1 MSVNHVARIV
11 PIIKVNNRNLNQDF
25 YSKTLGMKSL
35 LEEGAQ
41 LSLGDQTKT
50 ERLILEESPSMRS
63 RRVKG
68 AKKLA
73 RLVIKVAK
81 ASEIE
86 ALLAR
91 GIQVDS
97 LYLGEKGYAFEATSP
112 EGDRIL
118 LHAEEDLSSLQPVQE
133 TPAFEGQDDFI
144 ALSQFDVEKIELRVP
159 DLQAVKAF
167 YQPVSNV
174 LDFLDVQEAQGED
187 LTADNTKTWDL
198 AMLKCL
204 VTDFD
209 VEKLSSVF
217 AAQEFFVPKSK
228 KFLVSQDRNNIEL
241 WFEKL

>member
-1 MSVNHVARIV
+1 MSVNRVARIV
-11 PIIKVNNRNLNQDF
+11 PVIKVNNRNLNQDF

-73 RLVIKVAK
+73 RLVIKVAQ

-91 GIQVDS
+91 GIEVDN
-97 LYLGEKGYAFEATSP
+97 LYRGEKGYAFEAISP

-118 LHAEEDLSSLQPVQE
+118 LHAEEDLSSLQPVE
-133 TPAFEGQDDFI
+133 KTPAFEGQDDFI
-144 ALSQFDVEKIELRVP
+144 GLSQFDVEKIELRVP
-159 DLQAVKAF
+159 DLQAVKTF

-174 LDFLDVQEAQGED
+174 LDFLDVQEAKGED
-187 LTADNTKTWDL
+187 LQADNTKTWDL

-209 VEKLSSVF
+209 VEKLSSIF
-217 AAQEFFVPKSK
+217 ATQEFFVPKSK

-241 WFEKL
+241 WFEQL

>member
-11 PIIKVNNRNLNQDF
+11 PVIKVNNRNLNQDF

-73 RLVIKVAK
+73 RLVIKVAQ

-91 GIQVDS
+91 GIEVDN
-97 LYLGEKGYAFEATSP
+97 LYRGEKGYAFEAISP
-112 EGDRIL
+112 EGDRLL
-118 LHAEEDLSSLQPVQE
+118 LHAEENLSSLQPVQE

-144 ALSQFDVEKIELRVP
+144 GLSQFDVEKIELRVP

-187 LTADNTKTWDL
+187 LQADNTKTWDL

-204 VTDFD
+204 VTNFD
-209 VEKLSSVF
+209 VEQLSSIF
-217 AAQEFFVPKSK
+217 ATQEFFVPKSK
-228 KFLVSQDRNNIEL
+228 KFLVSQDRSNIEL
-241 WFEKL
+241 WFEQL

>member
-11 PIIKVNNRNLNQDF
+11 PVIKVNNRNLNQDF

-81 ASEIE
+81 AAEIE

-91 GIQVDS
+91 GIQVDN
-97 LYLGEKGYAFEATSP
+97 LYRGEKGYAFEATSP

-118 LHAEEDLSSLQPVQE
+118 LHAEEDLSSLQPVE
-133 TPAFEGQDDFI
+133 KTPAFEVQDDFI
-144 ALSQFDVEKIELRVP
+144 GLSQFDVEKIELRVP
-159 DLQAVKAF
+159 DLQAVKTF

-204 VTDFD
+204 VADFN
-209 VEKLSSVF
+209 VEQLSSIF
-217 AAQEFFVPKSK
+217 ATQEFFVPKSK
-228 KFLVSQDRNNIEL
+228 KFLVSQDRSNIEL
-241 WFEKL
+241 WFEQL

>member
-11 PIIKVNNRNLNQDF
+11 PVIKVNNRNLNQDF

-41 LSLGDQTKT
+41 LSLGDQTRT

-73 RLVIKVAK
+73 RLVIKVAQ

-91 GIQVDS
+91 GIEVDS
-97 LYLGEKGYAFEATSP
+97 LYRGEKGYAFEATSP
-112 EGDRIL
+112 EGDHIL
-118 LHAEEDLSSLQPVQE
+118 LHAEENLSSLQPVQE

-144 ALSQFDVEKIELRVP
+144 GLSQFDVEKIELRVP
-159 DLQAVKAF
+159 DLQAVKTF

-174 LDFLDVQEAQGED
+174 LDFLDVQEAKGED

-209 VEKLSSVF
+209 VEKLSSIF
-217 AAQEFFVPKSK
+217 ATQEFFVPKSK
-228 KFLVSQDRNNIEL
+228 KFLVSQDQSNIEL
-241 WFEKL
+241 WFEQL

>member
-1 MSVNHVARIV
+1 
-11 PIIKVNNRNLNQDF
+11 
-25 YSKTLGMKSL
+25 
-35 LEEGAQ
+35 
-41 LSLGDQTKT
+41 
-50 ERLILEESPSMRS
+50 MRS

-91 GIQVDS
+91 GIKVDS
-97 LYLGEKGYAFEATSP
+97 LYHGEKGYAFEATSP

-118 LHAEEDLSSLQPVQE
+118 LHAEENLSSLQPVQE

-144 ALSQFDVEKIELRVP
+144 GLSQFDVEKIELR
-159 DLQAVKAF
+159 VKAF

-174 LDFLDVQEAQGED
+174 LDFLDVQEAKGED
-187 LTADNTKTWDL
+187 LQADNTKTWDL

-204 VTDFD
+204 VADFD
-209 VEKLSSVF
+209 VEKLSSIF
-217 AAQEFFVPKSK
+217 ATQEFFVPKSK
-228 KFLVSQDRNNIEL
+228 KFLVSQDQSNIEL
-241 WFEKL
+241 WFEQL

>member
-11 PIIKVNNRNLNQDF
+11 PVIKVNNRNLNQDF

-41 LSLGDQTKT
+41 LSLGDQTRT
-50 ERLILEESPSMRS
+50 ERLVLEESPSMRS

-91 GIQVDS
+91 GIQVDN
-97 LYLGEKGYAFEATSP
+97 LYRGEKGYAFEATSP

-118 LHAEEDLSSLQPVQE
+118 LHAEEKLTCLQPVQE
-133 TPAFEGQDDFI
+133 TPAFEVQDDFI
-144 ALSQFDVEKIELRVP
+144 GLSQFDVEKIKLRVP
-159 DLQAVKAF
+159 DLQAVKDF

-174 LDFLDVQEAQGED
+174 LDFLDVQEAKGQD
-187 LTADNTKTWDL
+187 LQADNTKTWDL
-198 AMLKCL
+198 TMLKCL
-204 VTDFD
+204 VADFD
-209 VEKLSSVF
+209 VEKLSSIF
-217 AAQEFFVPKSK
+217 ATQEFFVPKSK
-228 KFLVSQDRNNIEL
+228 KFLVSQDRSNIEL
-241 WFEKL
+241 WFEQL

>member
-11 PIIKVNNRNLNQDF
+11 PVIKVNNRNLNQDF

-73 RLVIKVAK
+73 RLVIKVAQ

-91 GIQVDS
+91 GIEVRS
-97 LYLGEKGYAFEATSP
+97 LYRGERGYAFEATSP
-112 EGDRIL
+112 EGDHIL
-118 LHAEEDLSSLQPVQE
+118 LHAEENLSSLQPVQE

-144 ALSQFDVEKIELRVP
+144 GLSQFDVEKIELRVP

-174 LDFLDVQEAQGED
+174 LDFLDVQEAQEED
-187 LTADNTKTWDL
+187 LQADNTKTWDL

-204 VTDFD
+204 VADFD
-209 VEKLSSVF
+209 VEKLSSIF
-217 AAQEFFVPKSK
+217 ATQKFFVPKSK
-228 KFLVSQDRNNIEL
+228 KFLVSQDQSNIEL
-241 WFEKL
+241 WFEQL

>member
-11 PIIKVNNRNLNQDF
+11 PVIKVNNRNLNQDF
-25 YSKTLGMKSL
+25 YSKTLRMKSL

-73 RLVIKVAK
+73 RLVIKVAQ

-91 GIQVDS
+91 GIEVRS
-97 LYLGEKGYAFEATSP
+97 LYRGERGYAFEATSP

-118 LHAEEDLSSLQPVQE
+118 LHAEEDLSSLQPVE
-133 TPAFEGQDDFI
+133 KTPEFEGQGDFI
-144 ALSQFDVEKIELRVP
+144 GLSQFDVEKIELRVP

-167 YQPVSNV
+167 YQPVNNV
-174 LDFLDVQEAQGED
+174 LDFLDVQESQGED
-187 LTADNTKTWDL
+187 LQADNTKTWDL

-204 VTDFD
+204 MTDFD
-209 VEKLSSVF
+209 VEKLSSIF
-217 AAQEFFVPKSK
+217 ATQEFFVPKSK
-228 KFLVSQDRNNIEL
+228 KFLVSQDQSNIEL
-241 WFEKL
+241 WFEQL

>member
-11 PIIKVNNRNLNQDF
+11 PVIKVNNRNLNQDF

-91 GIQVDS
+91 GIEVDS
-97 LYLGEKGYAFEATSP
+97 LYRGEKGYAFEATSP
-112 EGDRIL
+112 EGDRTL
-118 LHAEEDLSSLQPVQE
+118 LHAEEDLSSLQPVE
-133 TPAFEGQDDFI
+133 KTPAFEGQDDFI
-144 ALSQFDVEKIELRVP
+144 GLSQFDVEKIELRVP
-159 DLQAVKAF
+159 DLQAVKTF

-174 LDFLDVQEAQGED
+174 LDFLDVQEAKGED
-187 LTADNTKTWDL
+187 LQADNTKTWDL

-204 VTDFD
+204 VADFD
-209 VEKLSSVF
+209 VEKLSSIF
-217 AAQEFFVPKSK
+217 ATQEFFVPKSK

-241 WFEKL
+241 WFEQL

>member
-11 PIIKVNNRNLNQDF
+11 PVIKVNNRNLNQDF

-73 RLVIKVAK
+73 RLVVKVAK

-91 GIQVDS
+91 GIQVDN
-97 LYLGEKGYAFEATSP
+97 LYRGEKGYAFEATSP

-118 LHAEEDLSSLQPVQE
+118 LHAEENLSSLQPVQE

-144 ALSQFDVEKIELRVP
+144 SLSQFDVEKIELRVP

-209 VEKLSSVF
+209 VEKLSSIF
-217 AAQEFFVPKSK
+217 ATQEFFVPKSK
-228 KFLVSQDRNNIEL
+228 KFLVSQDQNNIEL
-241 WFEKL
+241 WFEQL

>member
-11 PIIKVNNRNLNQDF
+11 PVIKVNNRNLNQDF

-41 LSLGDQTKT
+41 LSLGDQTRT

-73 RLVIKVAK
+73 RLVIKVAQ
-81 ASEIE
+81 AAEIE

-91 GIQVDS
+91 GIEIDN
-97 LYLGEKGYAFEATSP
+97 LYRGEKGYAFEATSP

-118 LHAEEDLSSLQPVQE
+118 LHAEEKVTCLQPVQE
-133 TPAFEGQDDFI
+133 TPAFEVQDDFI
-144 ALSQFDVEKIELRVP
+144 GLSQFDVEKIELRVP

-167 YQPVSNV
+167 YQLVSNV

-204 VTDFD
+204 VADFD
-209 VEKLSSVF
+209 VEQLSSIF
-217 AAQEFFVPKSK
+217 ATQEFFVPKSK
-228 KFLVSQDRNNIEL
+228 KFLVSQDRSNIEL
-241 WFEKL
+241 WFEQL

>member
-1 MSVNHVARIV
+1 MSVNHVARVV
-11 PIIKVNNRNLNQDF
+11 PVIKVNNRNLNQDF
-25 YSKTLGMKSL
+25 YVKTLGMKSL

-41 LSLGDQTKT
+41 LSLGDRTRT

-63 RRVKG
+63 SRVKG

-81 ASEIE
+81 AAEIE

-91 GIQVDS
+91 GIPVDN
-97 LYLGEKGYAFEATSP
+97 LYRGEKGYAFEATSP

-118 LHAEEDLSSLQPVQE
+118 LHAEEKLTCLQPVQE
-133 TPAFEGQDDFI
+133 TPAFEVQDDFI
-144 ALSQFDVEKIELRVP
+144 GLSQFDVEKIELRVP
-159 DLQAVKAF
+159 DLQAVKTF

-204 VTDFD
+204 VADFD
-209 VEKLSSVF
+209 VEKLSSIF
-217 AAQEFFVPKSK
+217 ATQEFFVPKSK
-228 KFLVSQDRNNIEL
+228 KFLVSQDRSNIEL
-241 WFEKL
+241 WFEQL

>member
-11 PIIKVNNRNLNQDF
+11 PVIKVNNRNLNQDF

-73 RLVIKVAK
+73 RLVIKVAQ

-91 GIQVDS
+91 GIEVDS
-97 LYLGEKGYAFEATSP
+97 LYRGENGYAFEATSP

-133 TPAFEGQDDFI
+133 TPAFEGQEDFI
-144 ALSQFDVEKIELRVP
+144 GLSQFDVEKIELRVP
-159 DLQAVKAF
+159 DLQAVKVF

-187 LTADNTKTWDL
+187 LQADNTKTWDL

-204 VTDFD
+204 VADFD
-209 VEKLSSVF
+209 VEKLSSIF
-217 AAQEFFVPKSK
+217 ATQEFFVPKSK

-241 WFEKL
+241 WFEQL

>member
-11 PIIKVNNRNLNQDF
+11 PVIKVNNRNLNQDF

-73 RLVIKVAK
+73 RLVIKVAQ

-91 GIQVDS
+91 GIEVDS
-97 LYLGEKGYAFEATSP
+97 LYRGEKGYAFEATSP
-112 EGDRIL
+112 EGDHIL
-118 LHAEEDLSSLQPVQE
+118 LHAEENLSSLQPVQE

-144 ALSQFDVEKIELRVP
+144 GLSQFDVEKIKLRVP
-159 DLQAVKAF
+159 DLQAVKDF

-174 LDFLDVQEAQGED
+174 LDFLDVQEAKGED

-209 VEKLSSVF
+209 VEKLSSIF
-217 AAQEFFVPKSK
+217 ATQEFFVPKSK
-228 KFLVSQDRNNIEL
+228 KFLVSQDRSNIEL
-241 WFEKL
+241 WFEQL

>member
-11 PIIKVNNRNLNQDF
+11 PVIKVNNRNLNQDF

-73 RLVIKVAK
+73 RLVVKVAK

-91 GIQVDS
+91 GIQVDN
-97 LYLGEKGYAFEATSP
+97 LYRGEKGYAFEATSP

-118 LHAEEDLSSLQPVQE
+118 LHAEENLSSLQPVQE

-144 ALSQFDVEKIELRVP
+144 SLSQFDVEKIELRVP

-209 VEKLSSVF
+209 VEKLSSIF
-217 AAQEFFVPKSK
+217 ATQEFFVPKSK

-241 WFEKL
+241 WFEQL

>member
-11 PIIKVNNRNLNQDF
+11 PVVKVNNRNLNQDF

-81 ASEIE
+81 AAEIE

-91 GIQVDS
+91 GIQVDN
-97 LYLGEKGYAFEATSP
+97 LYRGEKGYAFEATSP

-118 LHAEEDLSSLQPVQE
+118 LHAEEDLSSLQPVE
-133 TPAFEGQDDFI
+133 KTPAFEVQDDFI
-144 ALSQFDVEKIELRVP
+144 GLSQFDVEKIELRVP
-159 DLQAVKAF
+159 DLQAIKAF

-204 VTDFD
+204 VADFD
-209 VEKLSSVF
+209 VEQLSSVF
-217 AAQEFFVPKSK
+217 ATQEFFVPKSK
-228 KFLVSQDRNNIEL
+228 KFLVSQDRSNIEL
-241 WFEKL
+241 WFEQL

>member
-1 MSVNHVARIV
+1 MSVNRVARIIPV
-11 PIIKVNNRNLNQDF
+11 IKVNNRNLNQDF

-73 RLVIKVAK
+73 RLVIKVAQ

-91 GIQVDS
+91 EIEVDS
-97 LYLGEKGYAFEATSP
+97 LYRGEKGYAFEATSP

-118 LHAEEDLSSLQPVQE
+118 LHAEEDLSSLQPVE
-133 TPAFEGQDDFI
+133 KTPAFEGQDDFI
-144 ALSQFDVEKIELRVP
+144 GLSQFDVEKIELRVP
-159 DLQAVKAF
+159 DLQAVKTF

-174 LDFLDVQEAQGED
+174 LDFLDVQEAQGQD

-204 VTDFD
+204 VADFD
-209 VEKLSSVF
+209 VEKLSSIF
-217 AAQEFFVPKSK
+217 ATQEFFVPKSK

-241 WFEKL
+241 WFEQL

>member
-11 PIIKVNNRNLNQDF
+11 PVIKVNNRNLNQDF

-73 RLVIKVAK
+73 RLVIKVAQ

-91 GIQVDS
+91 GIEVDS
-97 LYLGEKGYAFEATSP
+97 LYRGEKGYAFEATSP
-112 EGDRIL
+112 EGDHIL
-118 LHAEEDLSSLQPVQE
+118 LHAEENLSSLQPVQE

-144 ALSQFDVEKIELRVP
+144 GLSQFDVEKIELRVP
-159 DLQAVKAF
+159 DLQAVKTF

-174 LDFLDVQEAQGED
+174 LDFLDVQEAKGED

-209 VEKLSSVF
+209 VEKLSSIF
-217 AAQEFFVPKSK
+217 ATQEFFVPKSK
-228 KFLVSQDRNNIEL
+228 KFLVSQDRSNIEL
-241 WFEKL
+241 WFEQL

>member
-11 PIIKVNNRNLNQDF
+11 PVIKVNNRNLNQDF

-73 RLVIKVAK
+73 RLVIKVAQ

-91 GIQVDS
+91 GIQVDN
-97 LYLGEKGYAFEATSP
+97 LYRGEKGYAFEATSP
-112 EGDRIL
+112 EGDHIL
-118 LHAEEDLSSLQPVQE
+118 LHAEENLSSLQPVQE

-144 ALSQFDVEKIELRVP
+144 GLSQFDVEKIELRVP
-159 DLQAVKAF
+159 DLQAVKTF

-174 LDFLDVQEAQGED
+174 LDFLDVQEAKGED

-209 VEKLSSVF
+209 VEKLSSIF
-217 AAQEFFVPKSK
+217 ATQEFFVPKSK
-228 KFLVSQDRNNIEL
+228 KFLVSQDQSNIEL
-241 WFEKL
+241 WFEQL

>member
-11 PIIKVNNRNLNQDF
+11 PVIKVNNRNLNQDF

-73 RLVIKVAK
+73 RLVIKVAQ

-91 GIQVDS
+91 GIEVDS
-97 LYLGEKGYAFEATSP
+97 LYRGEKGYAFEATSP
-112 EGDRIL
+112 EGDHIL
-118 LHAEEDLSSLQPVQE
+118 LHAEENLSSLQPVQE

-144 ALSQFDVEKIELRVP
+144 GLSQFDVEKIELRVP
-159 DLQAVKAF
+159 DLQAVKTF

-174 LDFLDVQEAQGED
+174 LDFLDVQEAKGED

-209 VEKLSSVF
+209 VEKLSSIF
-217 AAQEFFVPKSK
+217 ATQEFFVPKSK
-228 KFLVSQDRNNIEL
+228 KFLVSQDQSNIEL
-241 WFEKL
+241 WFEQL

>member
-11 PIIKVNNRNLNQDF
+11 PVIKVNNRNLNQDF

-73 RLVIKVAK
+73 RLVIKVAQ

-91 GIQVDS
+91 GIEVDS
-97 LYLGEKGYAFEATSP
+97 LYRGEKGYAFEATSP
-112 EGDRIL
+112 EGDRTL
-118 LHAEEDLSSLQPVQE
+118 LHAEEDLSSLQPVE
-133 TPAFEGQDDFI
+133 KTPAFEGQDDFI
-144 ALSQFDVEKIELRVP
+144 GLSQFDVEKIELRVP
-159 DLQAVKAF
+159 DLQVVKAF

-174 LDFLDVQEAQGED
+174 LDFLDVQEAKGED
-187 LTADNTKTWDL
+187 LQADNTKTWDL

-204 VTDFD
+204 VADFD
-209 VEKLSSVF
+209 VEKLSSIF
-217 AAQEFFVPKSK
+217 ATQEFFVPKSK

-241 WFEKL
+241 WFEQL

>member
-11 PIIKVNNRNLNQDF
+11 PVIKVNNRNLNQDF

-73 RLVIKVAK
+73 RLVIKVAQ

-91 GIQVDS
+91 GIEVDS
-97 LYLGEKGYAFEATSP
+97 LYRGEKGYAFEATSP
-112 EGDRIL
+112 ESDHIL
-118 LHAEEDLSSLQPVQE
+118 LHAEENLTSLQPVQE

-144 ALSQFDVEKIELRVP
+144 GLSQFDVEKIELRVP
-159 DLQAVKAF
+159 DLQAVKTF

-174 LDFLDVQEAQGED
+174 LDFLDVQEAKGED

-209 VEKLSSVF
+209 VEKLSSIF
-217 AAQEFFVPKSK
+217 ATQEFFVPKSK
-228 KFLVSQDRNNIEL
+228 KFLVSQDQSNIEL
-241 WFEKL
+241 WFEQL

>member
-11 PIIKVNNRNLNQDF
+11 PVIKVNNRNLNQDF

-73 RLVIKVAK
+73 RLVIKVAQ

-91 GIQVDS
+91 GIQVDN
-97 LYLGEKGYAFEATSP
+97 LYRGEKGYAFEATSP

-118 LHAEEDLSSLQPVQE
+118 LHAEEDLSSLQPVE
-133 TPAFEGQDDFI
+133 KTPAFEGQDDFI
-144 ALSQFDVEKIELRVP
+144 GLSQFDVEKIELRAP
-159 DLQAVKAF
+159 DLQAVRTF

-204 VTDFD
+204 VADFD
-209 VEKLSSVF
+209 VEKLSSIF
-217 AAQEFFVPKSK
+217 ATQEFFVPKSK

-241 WFEKL
+241 WFEQL

>member
-11 PIIKVNNRNLNQDF
+11 PVIKVNNRNLNQDF

-73 RLVIKVAK
+73 RLVIKVAQ

-91 GIQVDS
+91 GIQVDN
-97 LYLGEKGYAFEATSP
+97 LYRGEKGYAFEATSP

-118 LHAEEDLSSLQPVQE
+118 LHAEEDLSSLQPVE
-133 TPAFEGQDDFI
+133 KTPAFEGQDDFI
-144 ALSQFDVEKIELRVP
+144 GLSQFDVEKIELRAP
-159 DLQAVKAF
+159 DLQAVRTF

>member
-11 PIIKVNNRNLNQDF
+11 PVIKVNNRNLNQDF
-25 YSKTLGMKSL
+25 YVKTLGMKSL

-41 LSLGDQTKT
+41 LSLGDQTRT

-91 GIQVDS
+91 GIQVDN
-97 LYLGEKGYAFEATSP
+97 LYRGEKGYAFEATSP

-118 LHAEEDLSSLQPVQE
+118 LHAEEKLTCLQPVQE
-133 TPAFEGQDDFI
+133 TPAFEVQDDFI
-144 ALSQFDVEKIELRVP
+144 GLSQFDVEKIKLRVP
-159 DLQAVKAF
+159 DLQAVKDF

-174 LDFLDVQEAQGED
+174 LDFLDVQEAKGQD
-187 LTADNTKTWDL
+187 LQADNTKTWDL
-198 AMLKCL
+198 TMLKCL
-204 VTDFD
+204 VADFD
-209 VEKLSSVF
+209 VEKLSSIF
-217 AAQEFFVPKSK
+217 ATQEFFVPKSK
-228 KFLVSQDRNNIEL
+228 KFLVSQDRSNIEL
-241 WFEKL
+241 WFEQL

>member
-11 PIIKVNNRNLNQDF
+11 PVIKVNNRNLNQDF

-73 RLVIKVAK
+73 RLVIKVAQ

-91 GIQVDS
+91 GIEVDS
-97 LYLGEKGYAFEATSP
+97 LYRGEKGYAFEATSP
-112 EGDRIL
+112 EGDHIL
-118 LHAEEDLSSLQPVQE
+118 LHAEENLSSLQPVQE

-144 ALSQFDVEKIELRVP
+144 GLSQFDVEKIELRVP

-187 LTADNTKTWDL
+187 LQADNTKTWDL

-204 VTDFD
+204 VADFD
-209 VEKLSSVF
+209 VEKLSSIF
-217 AAQEFFVPKSK
+217 ATQKFFVPKSK
-228 KFLVSQDRNNIEL
+228 KFLISQDRSNIEL
-241 WFEKL
+241 WFEQL

>member
-11 PIIKVNNRNLNQDF
+11 PVIKVNNRNLNQDF

-86 ALLAR
+86 AVLAR
-91 GIQVDS
+91 GIEVDS
-97 LYLGEKGYAFEATSP
+97 LYRGEKGYAFEATSP

-144 ALSQFDVEKIELRVP
+144 GLSQFDVEKIELRVP
-159 DLQAVKAF
+159 DLQAVKTF

-187 LTADNTKTWDL
+187 LTADNAKTWDL

-204 VTDFD
+204 VEDFD
-209 VEKLSSVF
+209 VEQLSSIF
-217 AAQEFFVPKSK
+217 ATQEFFVPKSK
-228 KFLVSQDRNNIEL
+228 KFLVSQDRSNIEL
-241 WFEKL
+241 WFEQL

>member
-11 PIIKVNNRNLNQDF
+11 PVIKVNNRNLNQDF

-73 RLVIKVAK
+73 RLVIKVAQ

-91 GIQVDS
+91 GIEVDS
-97 LYLGEKGYAFEATSP
+97 LYRGEKGYAFEATSP
-112 EGDRIL
+112 EGDHIL
-118 LHAEEDLSSLQPVQE
+118 LHAEENLSSLQPVQE

-144 ALSQFDVEKIELRVP
+144 GLSQFDVEKIELRVP
-159 DLQAVKAF
+159 DLQAVKTF

-174 LDFLDVQEAQGED
+174 LDFLDVQEAKGED

-209 VEKLSSVF
+209 VEKLSSIF
-217 AAQEFFVPKSK
+217 ATQEFFVPKSK
-228 KFLVSQDRNNIEL
+228 KFLVSQAQSNIEL
-241 WFEKL
+241 WFELL

>member
-11 PIIKVNNRNLNQDF
+11 PVIKVNNRNLNQDF

-73 RLVIKVAK
+73 RLVVKVAQ

-86 ALLAR
+86 ALMAR
-91 GIQVDS
+91 GIEVGS
-97 LYLGEKGYAFEATSP
+97 LYRGERGYAFEAISP

-133 TPAFEGQDDFI
+133 TPAFEEQDDFI
-144 ALSQFDVEKIELRVP
+144 GLSQFDVEKIELRVP
-159 DLQAVKAF
+159 DLQAVKTF

-204 VTDFD
+204 VTNFD
-209 VEKLSSVF
+209 VEQLSSIF
-217 AAQEFFVPKSK
+217 ATQEFFVPKSK
-228 KFLVSQDRNNIEL
+228 KFLVSQDRSNIEL
-241 WFEKL
+241 WFEQL

>member
-11 PIIKVNNRNLNQDF
+11 PVIKVNNRNLNQDF

-73 RLVIKVAK
+73 RLVIKVAQ

-91 GIQVDS
+91 GIEVDS
-97 LYLGEKGYAFEATSP
+97 LYRGEKGYAFEATSP

-144 ALSQFDVEKIELRVP
+144 GLSQFDVEKIELRVP

-204 VTDFD
+204 VADFD
-209 VEKLSSVF
+209 VEKLSSIF
-217 AAQEFFVPKSK
+217 ATQEFFVPKSK
-228 KFLVSQDRNNIEL
+228 KFLVSQDRSNIEL
-241 WFEKL
+241 WFEQL

>member
-1 MSVNHVARIV
+1 MSLNHVARIV
-11 PIIKVNNRNLNQDF
+11 PVIKVNNRNLNQDF

-97 LYLGEKGYAFEATSP
+97 LYRGEKGYAFEATSP

-118 LHAEEDLSSLQPVQE
+118 LHAEEDLNSLQPVQE
-133 TPAFEGQDDFI
+133 TPTFEEQSDFI
-144 ALSQFDVEKIELRVP
+144 GLSQFDVEKIELRVP
-159 DLQAVKAF
+159 DLQVVKAF

-174 LDFLDVQEAQGED
+174 LDFLDVQEAQGQD
-187 LTADNTKTWDL
+187 LQADNTKTWDL

-209 VEKLSSVF
+209 VEQLSSIF
-217 AAQEFFVPKSK
+217 ATQEFFVPKSK
-228 KFLVSQDRNNIEL
+228 KFLVSQDRSNIEL
-241 WFEKL
+241 WFEQL

>member
-11 PIIKVNNRNLNQDF
+11 PVIKVNNRNLNQDF

-73 RLVIKVAK
+73 RLVIKVAQ

-91 GIQVDS
+91 GIEVDS
-97 LYLGEKGYAFEATSP
+97 LYRGEKGYAFEATSP
-112 EGDRIL
+112 EGDHIL
-118 LHAEEDLSSLQPVQE
+118 LHAEENLSSLQPVQE
-133 TPAFEGQDDFI
+133 TLAFEGQDDFI
-144 ALSQFDVEKIELRVP
+144 GLSQFDVEKIELRVP
-159 DLQAVKAF
+159 DLQAVKTF

-174 LDFLDVQEAQGED
+174 LDFLDVQEAKGED

-209 VEKLSSVF
+209 VEKLSSIF
-217 AAQEFFVPKSK
+217 ATQEFFVPKSK
-228 KFLVSQDRNNIEL
+228 KFLVSQDQSNIEL
-241 WFEKL
+241 WFEQL

>member
-1 MSVNHVARIV
+1 MSVNHVARLV
-11 PIIKVNNRNLNQDF
+11 PVIKVNNRNLNQDF

-73 RLVIKVAK
+73 RLVIKVAQ

-91 GIQVDS
+91 GIEVDS
-97 LYLGEKGYAFEATSP
+97 LYRGEKGYAFEATSP
-112 EGDRIL
+112 EGDHIL
-118 LHAEEDLSSLQPVQE
+118 LHAEENLSSLQPVQE

-144 ALSQFDVEKIELRVP
+144 GLSQFDVEKIELRVP

-174 LDFLDVQEAQGED
+174 LDFLDVQEAQEED
-187 LTADNTKTWDL
+187 LQADNTKTWDL

-204 VTDFD
+204 VADFD
-209 VEKLSSVF
+209 VEKLSSIF
-217 AAQEFFVPKSK
+217 ATQKFFVPKSK
-228 KFLVSQDRNNIEL
+228 KFLISQDRSNIEL
-241 WFEKL
+241 WFEQL

>member
-11 PIIKVNNRNLNQDF
+11 PVIKVNNRNLNQYF

-41 LSLGDQTKT
+41 LSLGDQTRT

-73 RLVIKVAK
+73 RLVIKVAQ
-81 ASEIE
+81 AAEIE

-91 GIQVDS
+91 GIEIDN
-97 LYLGEKGYAFEATSP
+97 LYRGEKGYAFEATSP

-118 LHAEEDLSSLQPVQE
+118 LHAEEKVTCLQPVQE
-133 TPAFEGQDDFI
+133 TPAFEVQDDFI
-144 ALSQFDVEKIELRVP
+144 GLSQFDVEKIELRVP

-167 YQPVSNV
+167 YQLVSNV

-217 AAQEFFVPKSK
+217 ATQEFFVPKSK
-228 KFLVSQDRNNIEL
+228 KFLVSQDRSNIEL
-241 WFEKL
+241 WFEQL

>member
-1 MSVNHVARIV
+1 MSVNRVARIV
-11 PIIKVNNRNLNQDF
+11 PVIKVNNRNLNQDF

-73 RLVIKVAK
+73 RLVIKVAQ

-91 GIQVDS
+91 GIEVDS
-97 LYLGEKGYAFEATSP
+97 LYRGEKGYAFEATSP
-112 EGDRIL
+112 EGDRLL
-118 LHAEEDLSSLQPVQE
+118 LHAEEDLSSLQPVE
-133 TPAFEGQDDFI
+133 KTPAFEVQGDFI
-144 ALSQFDVEKIELRVP
+144 GLSQFDVEKIELRVP

-174 LDFLDVQEAQGED
+174 LDFLDVQEAQGQD

-204 VTDFD
+204 VADFD
-209 VEKLSSVF
+209 VEKLSSIF
-217 AAQEFFVPKSK
+217 ATQEFFVPKSK

-241 WFEKL
+241 WFEQL

>member
-11 PIIKVNNRNLNQDF
+11 PVIKVNNRNLNQDF

-81 ASEIE
+81 AAEIE

-91 GIQVDS
+91 GIEIDS
-97 LYLGEKGYAFEATSP
+97 LYRGEKGYAFEATSP

-118 LHAEEDLSSLQPVQE
+118 LHAEEKVTCLQPVQE
-133 TPAFEGQDDFI
+133 TPAFEVQDDFI
-144 ALSQFDVEKIELRVP
+144 GLSQFDVEKIELHVP
-159 DLQAVKAF
+159 DLQAIKAF

-174 LDFLDVQEAQGED
+174 LDFLDVQEAQGQD
-187 LTADNTKTWDL
+187 LQADNTKTWDL

-209 VEKLSSVF
+209 VEKLSSIF
-217 AAQEFFVPKSK
+217 TAQEFFVPKSK
-228 KFLVSQDRNNIEL
+228 KFLVSQDRSNIEL
-241 WFEKL
+241 WFEQL